1 MLYKFFN
8 GTKLRLFLSFLVL
21 TSPSIK
27 ADWFALNMTRGV
39 TDVSNEVFELHML
52 IFWICVAI
60 GVVVF
65 SVMFYSMWA
74 HTKKKNPEPAKFHEN
89 HKLEIAW
96 TIIPFLILI
105 AMAVPASKTLVK
117 IYDDEAG
124 DINIQV
130 TGYQWK
136 WQYRYLED
144 DVSFFS
150 NLSTDLDEIYNLV
163 PKGENYLQEVDEMV
177 VIPVGKKVRFLITAN
192 DVIHSW
198 WMPAFA
204 IKQDAIP
211 GFVNTAWTVVD
222 KPGIYRGKCT
232 ELCGKN
238 HGFMP
243 IVVKVVEQE
252 EYDLWVNEKKQAA
265 IRLAEL
271 TTKEWTTAELMERGE
286 TVYDINCVACHQTEG
301 QGIAGIFPALAGSDI
316 ALYEKDKHIEILM
329 EGVSGAAMN
338 SFDYLS
344 EVELAAVITYTRQA
358 WGNAEN
364 GDGEI
369 VIPKDI
375 VDYNCLLY
383 TSPSPRDPK
392 TSRMP
397 SSA

>member
-1 MLYKFFN
+1 M
-8 GTKLRLFLSFLVL
+8 SFKYLQNL
-21 TSPSIK
+21 QIKIMSALLIFSAPMK

-39 TDVSNEVFELHML
+39 TDISNEVFELHML

-65 SVMFYSMWA
+65 GVMFYSMYA
-74 HTKKKNPEPAKFHEN
+74 HTKKKNPVAASFHEN
-89 HKLEIAW
+89 HKVEIAW

-105 AMAVPASKTLVK
+105 AMAIPASKTLVK

-124 DINIQV
+124 DLNIQV

-136 WQYRYLED
+136 WQYNYLED

-150 NLSTDLDEIYNLV
+150 NLSTDMDEINNLV

-211 GFVNTAWTVVD
+211 GFVNTAWTKVD

-243 IVVKVVEQE
+243 IVVKVVEQN
-252 EYDLWVNEKKQAA
+252 EYDEWVSGKKEAA
-265 IRLAEL
+265 MKMAEL
-271 TTKEWTTAELMERGE
+271 TTKDWTAEELVARGE
-286 TVYDINCVACHQTEG
+286 NAYAVNCVACHQTNG
-301 QGIAGIFPALAGSDI
+301 QGIPGIFPALAGSDVV
-316 ALYEKDKHIEILM
+316 LNNKERNIEILM
-329 EGVSGAAMN
+329 EGVQGAAMN
-338 SFDYLS
+338 SFSYLS
-344 EVELAAVITYTRQA
+344 EVELAAVITYTRQS
-358 WGNAEN
+358 WGNKEN

-369 VIPKDI
+369 VVPKDI
-375 VDYNCLLY
+375 VDYKK
-383 TSPSPRDPK
+383 PK
-392 TSRMP
+392 I
-397 SSA
+397 

>member
-1 MLYKFFN
+1 M
-8 GTKLRLFLSFLVL
+8 SFKYLQNL
-21 TSPSIK
+21 QIKIMSALLIFSAPMK

-39 TDVSNEVFELHML
+39 TDISNEVFELHML

-65 SVMFYSMWA
+65 GVMFYSMYA
-74 HTKKKNPEPAKFHEN
+74 HTKKKNPVAASFHEN
-89 HKLEIAW
+89 HKVEIAW

-105 AMAVPASKTLVK
+105 AMAIPASKTLVK

-124 DINIQV
+124 DLNIQV

-136 WQYRYLED
+136 WQYNYLED

-150 NLSTDLDEIYNLV
+150 NLSTDMDEINNLV

-211 GFVNTAWTVVD
+211 GFVNTAWTKVD

-243 IVVKVVEQE
+243 IVVKVVEQN
-252 EYDLWVNEKKQAA
+252 EYDEWVSGKKEAA
-265 IRLAEL
+265 MKMAEL
-271 TTKEWTTAELMERGE
+271 TTKDWTAEELVARGE
-286 TVYDINCVACHQTEG
+286 SVYAVNCVACHQTNG
-301 QGIAGIFPALAGSDI
+301 QGIPGIFPALADSDVV
-316 ALYEKDKHIEILM
+316 LNNKERNIEILM
-329 EGVSGAAMN
+329 EGVQGAAMN
-338 SFDYLS
+338 SFSYLS
-344 EVELAAVITYTRQA
+344 EVELAAVITYTRQS
-358 WGNAEN
+358 WSNKEN

-369 VIPKDI
+369 VVPKDI
-375 VDYNCLLY
+375 VDYKK
-383 TSPSPRDPK
+383 PK
-392 TSRMP
+392 I
-397 SSA
+397 

>member
-1 MLYKFFN
+1 MSLKFLKNFPQN
-8 GTKLRLFLSFLVL
+8 IVFAVFLFSNSL
-21 TSPSIK
+21 K
-27 ADWFALNMTRGV
+27 AGWLDLNMTRGI
-39 TDVSNEVFELHML
+39 TDISNEVFELHML

-60 GVVVF
+60 GIAVF
-65 SVMFYSMWA
+65 SVMFYSMYA
-74 HTKKKNPEPAKFHEN
+74 HTKKKNPVPATFHEN
-89 HKLEIAW
+89 TKVEMAW

-105 AMAVPASKTLVK
+105 AMAIPASKTLVK

-124 DINIQV
+124 DVNIQV

-144 DVSFFS
+144 DISFFS
-150 NLSTDLDEIYNLV
+150 NPATDLDEIYNLV

-177 VIPVGKKVRFLITAN
+177 LIPVGKKVRFLITAN

-211 GFVNTAWTVVD
+211 GFVNTAWTKVD
-222 KPGIYRGKCT
+222 VPGTYRGKCT

-252 EYDLWVNEKKQAA
+252 EYDQWVFEKKEVAMKM
-265 IRLAEL
+265 AEL
-271 TTKEWTTAELMERGE
+271 TTKDWTTEELVSRGE
-286 TVYDINCVACHQTEG
+286 SVYITNCVACHQANGEG
-301 QGIAGIFPALAGSDI
+301 IQGIFPGLAGSDI
-316 ALYEKDKHIEILM
+316 ALNNKDRHVEILM
-329 EGVSGAAMN
+329 EGVQGAAMN
-338 SFDYLS
+338 SFSYLS
-344 EVELAAVITYTRQA
+344 EVELASVITYTRQA
-358 WGNAEN
+358 WGNAES

-375 VDYNCLLY
+375 VEYKK
-383 TSPSPRDPK
+383 PK
-392 TSRMP
+392 I
-397 SSA
+397 

>member
-1 MLYKFFN
+1 M
-8 GTKLRLFLSFLVL
+8 SFKYLHNL
-21 TSPSIK
+21 QSKIISALLIFSIPTK
-27 ADWFALNMTRGV
+27 ADWFALNMTRGA
-39 TDVSNEVFELHML
+39 TDISNEVFELHML

-65 SVMFYSMWA
+65 GVMFYSMYA
-74 HTKKKNPEPAKFHEN
+74 HTKKKNPVAATFHEN
-89 HKLEIAW
+89 HKVEIAW

-105 AMAVPASKTLVK
+105 AMAIPASKTLVK

-124 DINIQV
+124 DLNIQV

-136 WQYRYLED
+136 WQYNYLED

-150 NLSTDLDEIYNLV
+150 NLSTDMDEINNLV

-211 GFVNTAWTVVD
+211 GFVNTAWTKVD

-243 IVVKVVEQE
+243 IVVKVVEQS
-252 EYDLWVNEKKQAA
+252 EYDEWVSGKREAA
-265 IRLAEL
+265 MKMAEL
-271 TTKEWTTAELMERGE
+271 TTKDWTAEELVARGE
-286 TVYDINCVACHQTEG
+286 SVYAVNCVACHQTNG
-301 QGIAGIFPALAGSDI
+301 QGISGIFPALAGSDI
-316 ALYEKDKHIEILM
+316 VLNDKERNIEILM
-329 EGVSGAAMN
+329 EGVQGAAMN
-338 SFDYLS
+338 SFSYLS
-344 EVELAAVITYTRQA
+344 EVELAAVITYTRQS
-358 WGNAEN
+358 WGNENN

-369 VIPKDI
+369 VVPKDI
-375 VDYNCLLY
+375 VDYKK
-383 TSPSPRDPK
+383 PK
-392 TSRMP
+392 I
-397 SSA
+397 

>member
-1 MLYKFFN
+1 M
-8 GTKLRLFLSFLVL
+8 SFKYLQNLQNKIISALLIFSV
-21 TSPSIK
+21 PMK
-27 ADWFALNMTRGV
+27 ADWFALNMTRGA
-39 TDVSNEVFELHML
+39 TDISNEVFELHML

-65 SVMFYSMWA
+65 GVMFYSMYA
-74 HTKKKNPEPAKFHEN
+74 HTKKKNPVAASFHEN
-89 HKLEIAW
+89 HKVEIAW

-105 AMAVPASKTLVK
+105 AMAIPASKTLVK

-124 DINIQV
+124 DLNIQV

-136 WQYRYLED
+136 WQYNYLED

-150 NLSTDLDEIYNLV
+150 NLSTDMDEINNLV

-211 GFVNTAWTVVD
+211 GFVNTAWTKVD

-243 IVVKVVEQE
+243 IVVKVVEQS
-252 EYDLWVNEKKQAA
+252 EYDEWVSGKREAA
-265 IRLAEL
+265 MKMAEL
-271 TTKEWTTAELMERGE
+271 TTKDWTAEELVARGE
-286 TVYDINCVACHQTEG
+286 SVYAVNCVACHQTNG
-301 QGIAGIFPALAGSDI
+301 QGISGIFPALAGSDI
-316 ALYEKDKHIEILM
+316 VLNDKERNIEILM
-329 EGVSGAAMN
+329 EGVQGAAMN
-338 SFDYLS
+338 SFSYLS
-344 EVELAAVITYTRQA
+344 EVELAAVITYTRQS
-358 WGNAEN
+358 WGNENN

-369 VIPKDI
+369 VVPKDI
-375 VDYNCLLY
+375 VDYKK
-383 TSPSPRDPK
+383 PK
-392 TSRMP
+392 I
-397 SSA
+397 

>member
-1 MLYKFFN
+1 MFFKF
-8 GTKLRLFLSFLVL
+8 LRNLNKRPSLLILLFAAPAVN
-21 TSPSIK
+21 
-27 ADWFALNMTRGV
+27 ADWFALNMTRGI
-39 TDVSNEVFELHML
+39 TDISNEVFELHML

-60 GVVVF
+60 GALVF
-65 SVMFYSMWA
+65 AVMFYSMWA
-74 HTKKKNPEPAKFHEN
+74 HTKKKNPVPATFHEN

-105 AMAVPASKTLVK
+105 AMAIPASKTLVK

-124 DINIQV
+124 DVNIQV

-136 WQYRYLED
+136 WQYKYLED
-144 DVSFFS
+144 EVSFFS
-150 NLSTDLDEIYNLV
+150 NLSTDPDEIYNLV

-177 VIPVGKKVRFLITAN
+177 VIPAGKKVRFLITAN

-198 WMPAFA
+198 WVPAFA

-222 KPGIYRGKCT
+222 TPGIYRGKCT

-252 EYDLWVNEKKQAA
+252 EYDLWVDNKRQEA
-265 IRLAEL
+265 IKLAEL
-271 TTKEWTTAELMERGE
+271 TTKDWSAEELIERGQE
-286 TVYDINCVACHQTEG
+286 VYEKNCVSCHMAEG
-301 QGIAGIFPALAGSDI
+301 QGISGIFPALAGSEI
-316 ALYEKDKHIEILM
+316 ALYNKDRHIEILM
-329 EGVSGAAMN
+329 EGVQGAAMN

-344 EVELAAVITYTRQA
+344 EVELAAVITYSRQA
-358 WGNAEN
+358 WGNAEK

-369 VIPKDI
+369 VVPKDI
-375 VDYNCLLY
+375 VDYKE
-383 TSPSPRDPK
+383 PK
-392 TSRMP
+392 I
-397 SSA
+397 

>member
-1 MLYKFFN
+1 M
-8 GTKLRLFLSFLVL
+8 SFKYLHNLQSKIISALLIFSV
-21 TSPSIK
+21 PMK
-27 ADWFALNMTRGV
+27 ADWLALNMTRGA
-39 TDVSNEVFELHML
+39 TDISNEVFELHML

-65 SVMFYSMWA
+65 GVMFYSMYA
-74 HTKKKNPEPAKFHEN
+74 HTKKKNPVAATFHEN
-89 HKLEIAW
+89 HKVEIAW

-105 AMAVPASKTLVK
+105 AMAIPASKTLVK

-124 DINIQV
+124 DLNIQV
-130 TGYQWK
+130 TGHQWK
-136 WQYRYLED
+136 WQYNYLED

-150 NLSTDLDEIYNLV
+150 NLSTDMDEINNLV

-211 GFVNTAWTVVD
+211 GFVNTAWTKVD

-243 IVVKVVEQE
+243 IVVKVVEQS
-252 EYDLWVNEKKQAA
+252 EYDEWVSGKREAA
-265 IRLAEL
+265 MKMAEL
-271 TTKEWTTAELMERGE
+271 TTKDWTAEELVARGE
-286 TVYDINCVACHQTEG
+286 SVYAVNCVACHQTNG
-301 QGIAGIFPALAGSDI
+301 QGISGIFPALAGSDI
-316 ALYEKDKHIEILM
+316 VLNDKERNIEILM
-329 EGVSGAAMN
+329 EGVQGAAMN
-338 SFDYLS
+338 SFSYLS
-344 EVELAAVITYTRQA
+344 EVELAAVITYTRQS
-358 WGNAEN
+358 WGNENN

-369 VIPKDI
+369 VVPKDI
-375 VDYNCLLY
+375 VDYKK
-383 TSPSPRDPK
+383 PK
-392 TSRMP
+392 I
-397 SSA
+397 

>member
-1 MLYKFFN
+1 MFLELSKYLNKKIFFII
-8 GTKLRLFLSFLVL
+8 LFITAPL
-21 TSPSIK
+21 IN
-27 ADWFALNMTRGV
+27 ADWFALNMTRGI
-39 TDVSNEVFELHML
+39 TDISNEVFELHML

-60 GVVVF
+60 GVLVF
-65 SVMFYSMWA
+65 GVMFYSMYA
-74 HTKKKNPEPAKFHEN
+74 HTRKKNPVPATFDDN

-105 AMAVPASKTLVK
+105 AMAIPASKTLIK
-117 IYDDEAG
+117 MYDDTAG

-150 NLSTDLDEIYNLV
+150 NLATDWDEINNLV

-177 VIPVGKKVRFLITAN
+177 VIPTGKKVRFLITAN

-211 GFVNTAWTVVD
+211 GFVNTAWTKVD
-222 KPGIYRGKCT
+222 VPGIYRGKCT

-243 IVVKVVEQE
+243 IVVKVVEQDEYE
-252 EYDLWVNEKKQAA
+252 EWVEIKKEEAQK
-265 IRLAEL
+265 LAEL
-271 TTKEWTTAELMERGE
+271 TTKEWTTEELVSRGQS
-286 TVYDINCVACHQTEG
+286 VYEVNCVACHQTNG
-301 QGIAGIFPALAGSDI
+301 QGITGIFPALVGSDI
-316 ALYEKDKHIEILM
+316 VLNDKERNIEILM
-329 EGVSGAAMN
+329 EGVQGAAMN
-338 SFDYLS
+338 SFSYLS
-344 EVELAAVITYTRQA
+344 EVEIASVITYTRQS
-358 WGNAEN
+358 WGNDKK

-369 VIPKDI
+369 VVPKDI
-375 VDYNCLLY
+375 VDYKE
-383 TSPSPRDPK
+383 PK
-392 TSRMP
+392 I
-397 SSA
+397 

>member
-1 MLYKFFN
+1 MSYI
-8 GTKLRLFLSFLVL
+8 TKSINNHIVKIFVVLFSY
-21 TSPSIK
+21 TTDIN
-27 ADWFALNMTRGV
+27 ADWSALNMTRGV
-39 TDVSNEVFELHML
+39 TGVSNEVFELHML

-65 SVMFYSMWA
+65 GVMFYSMYA
-74 HTKKKNPEPAKFHEN
+74 HTKKKNPVASTFHEST
-89 HKLEIAW
+89 KVEIAW

-105 AMAVPASKTLVK
+105 AMAIPASKTLVK

-144 DVSFFS
+144 DVSFFA

-177 VIPVGKKVRFLITAN
+177 VIPVGKKIRFLITAN

-211 GFVNTAWTVVD
+211 GFVNTAWTIVD
-222 KPGIYRGKCT
+222 EPGTYRGKCT

-238 HGFMP
+238 QGFKP
-243 IVVKVVEQE
+243 IVVKAVEQE
-252 EYDLWVNEKKQAA
+252 EYDQWINDKKQAA
-265 IRLAEL
+265 MKLAEQ
-271 TTKEWTTAELMERGE
+271 TTKNWTTEELIAKGQD
-286 TVYDINCVACHQTEG
+286 VYAVNCVACHQTNGEG
-301 QGIAGIFPALAGSDI
+301 ITGIFPALAGSDI
-316 ALYEKDKHIEILM
+316 VLNNKPRNIEILM
-329 EGVSGAAMN
+329 EGVQGAAMN

-344 EVELAAVITYTRQA
+344 EVELASVITYTRQS
-358 WGNAEN
+358 WGNDAK
-364 GDGEI
+364 GDGT
-369 VIPKDI
+369 VVLPQDI
-375 VDYNCLLY
+375 VTYKE
-383 TSPSPRDPK
+383 PK
-392 TSRMP
+392 I
-397 SSA
+397 